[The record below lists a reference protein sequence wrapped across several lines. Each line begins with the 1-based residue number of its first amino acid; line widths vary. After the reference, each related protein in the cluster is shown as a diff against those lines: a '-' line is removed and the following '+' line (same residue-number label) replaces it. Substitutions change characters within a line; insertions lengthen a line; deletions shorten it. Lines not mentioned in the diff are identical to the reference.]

1 MGLSLRARI
10 VEYVSR
16 RYREEGRV
24 PSVRQI
30 LREFGIYRALF
41 YRMFPDGL
49 EGLCREAK
57 VPFPA
62 DRARLAE
69 AMKTKGRSTK
79 GRSIERGDF
88 DFEYRR
94 SELEAMVIGVLGGSS
109 SAASATGCLRE

>member
-1 MGLSLRARI
+1 
-10 VEYVSR
+10 
-16 RYREEGRV
+16 
-24 PSVRQI
+24 
-30 LREFGIYRALF
+30 
-41 YRMFPDGL
+41 MFPKGL
-49 EGLCREAK
+49 EELCREAK

-69 AMKTKGRSTK
+69 AMKTKGRSTT

-109 SAASATGCLRE
+109 SVVYSTGCLRE

>member
-1 MGLSLRARI
+1 MMELSLRAEI

-16 RYREEGRV
+16 RYREKGRV

-41 YRMFPDGL
+41 YRMFPEGL
-49 EGLCREAK
+49 EGLCREVR

-69 AMKTKGRSTK
+69 AMK
-79 GRSIERGDF
+79 
-88 DFEYRR
+88 
-94 SELEAMVIGVLGGSS
+94 A
-109 SAASATGCLRE
+109 